1 MTEFLVFAALLVAAS
16 LLFVLIPLWR
26 GARPAA
32 DKRREANITIYHQR
46 YQEIEREVGAG
57 RLSRREAEEEKDEL
71 GARLLADV
79 DQTPSL
85 LSSPQQKTR
94 RPWLAT
100 LLIVVLIVGGGVGA
114 YWKLGDWRAV
124 ENAGMP
130 DAQTV
135 MRELQE
141 RVNQYPGDLKA
152 RALLA
157 EAQQSTGQF
166 AAAAKNLHALNAASS
181 KPRPQLIAAEA
192 DATLQATNDLQGKAR
207 DLFAQALKLDP
218 KNRQALW
225 FLGLAAAER
234 GDNSKA
240 VDYWDRLLKQKLS
253 ADVRAMV
260 QSRRNE
266 LTGDKPKLK

>member
-1 MTEFLVFAALLVAAS
+1 MIVFLIFAALLVAAS
-16 LLFVLIPLWR
+16 LLFVLVPLWR
-26 GARPAA
+26 GDQSTA

-46 YQEIEREVGAG
+46 HQEIEREVGAG

-71 GARLLADV
+71 GARLLTDI
-79 DQTPSL
+79 DQAPSL
-85 LSSPQQKTR
+85 MPSPQRKTR

-100 LLIVVLIVGGGVGA
+100 VLIVALFLVGGVGG

-124 ENAGMP
+124 EDAGEP
-130 DAQTV
+130 NAQTV
-135 MRELQE
+135 ISELQE
-141 RVNQYPGDLKA
+141 RVNQYPRDRKA
-152 RALLA
+152 RMLLA
-157 EAQQSTGQF
+157 EAQTSTGQF
-166 AAAAKNLHALNAASS
+166 AAAANNLHALNAASP

-225 FLGLAAAER
+225 FLGLAAAEQ

-240 VDYWDRLLKQKLS
+240 VGYWDRLLKQNLP
-253 ADVRAMV
+253 AEVRDMV
-260 QSRRNE
+260 KSRRNE
-266 LTGDKPKLK
+266 LTGHKPKL